1 MKVYYKRIWLEWW
14 AVWKLR
20 ELLTDN
26 EWRAEEWHLQLSL
39 KDGQDGDT
47 VTSDGRL
54 FQTRTEAAP
63 KVRSL
68 TVTRH
73 VGGMF
78 SSSLEVERSHHRE
91 SMSATRRSS
100 RARYGRAMPC
110 KEQKAST
117 ASLNSIRCDTR
128 NQWRSWSSG
137 VMCVAFAH
145 CGRVW
150 TWRVLFYLPVRSLE
164 TVFGQFIPHGT

>member
-47 VTSDGRL
+47 VMSDGRL
-54 FQTRTEAAP
+54 FQTRTEATP
-63 KVRSL
+63 KARSL

-78 SSSLEVERSHHRE
+78 SSSVEVERSHHRE
-91 SMSATRRSS
+91 SMSATWCSS
-100 RARYGRAMPC
+100 RLRYGEAIPC
-110 KEQKAST
+110 KVWKT
-117 ASLNSIRCDTR
+117 GRASLNLIRYGTR
-128 NQWRSWSSG
+128 NHCRSWSI
-137 VMCVAFAH
+137 VW
-145 CGRVW
+145 CGW
-150 TWRVLFYLPVRSLE
+150 TSVLNKRAM
-164 TVFGQFIPHGT
+164 Q